1 MRGIFAT
8 IQVTDIQITFTACML
23 EKTTVNLFLVHFVNK
38 FVETQFLW
46 YMQMSFIWH

>member
-23 EKTTVNLFLVHFVNK
+23 EKTTVNLFLVHFVK